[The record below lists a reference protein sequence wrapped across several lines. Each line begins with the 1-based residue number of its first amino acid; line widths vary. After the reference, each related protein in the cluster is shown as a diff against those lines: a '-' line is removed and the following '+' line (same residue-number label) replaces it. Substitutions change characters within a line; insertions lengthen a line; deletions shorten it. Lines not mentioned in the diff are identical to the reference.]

1 MKKAI
6 LLLLGIVLMGC
17 SIENKDEGSSVKG
30 SFDVR
35 FQADLKNTIY
45 TSAIFGLAE
54 VERQTNQAI
63 DFFYIDFE
71 AEEEGVIEVII
82 EETVL
87 NYKTEVTQKVSQGIN
102 SFSPKIKW
110 KYEALKQMKQPG
122 YADVTFLCRNTAGDK
137 LGSKDV
143 KVRYTSINECV
154 LVAKLDGKVYP
165 LFHFMGAYVNE
176 DSPIVDVF
184 LKDVLN
190 TTDLKAFTGYQG
202 ENSNE
207 IAINVINQVRAMFLT
222 LRAKGVK
229 YSSITDTS
237 NNSSNPNVASQYIR
251 FADEVM
257 NNMQANCA
265 DGTVFLCSALR
276 KIGVEAFMVF
286 QPGHVYLGYY
296 ANSGKKRPFLL
307 ETTMVGSSFSFMQ
320 ATDTNVNMFNSN
332 IDKYNNNDYMDMYFI
347 ININDIRPL
356 IKPIGR

>member
-1 MKKAI
+1 MKKTI
-6 LLLLGIVLMGC
+6 LFLLSIILVGC
-17 SIENKDEGSSVKG
+17 SGEGKEGSSVKG
-30 SFDVR
+30 VFDVR

-71 AEEEGVIEVII
+71 AEENGTIEVTI

-87 NYKTEVTQKVSQGIN
+87 NHKTEVTQEVTAGRN

-110 KYEALKQMKQPG
+110 KYDALKQMKQPG
-122 YADVTFLCRNTAGDK
+122 YTDFTFLCKNTAGDK
-137 LGSKDV
+137 LGSKDI
-143 KVRYTSINECV
+143 KIRYTSINECV
-154 LVAKLDGKVYP
+154 LVAKLEGKIYP

-202 ENSNE
+202 GNSNE

-222 LRAKGVK
+222 LRAKGLK

-237 NNSSNPNVASQYIR
+237 NNSSNPNVVSQYIR

-257 NNMQANCA
+257 NNTQANCA

-276 KIGVEAFMVF
+276 KVGIEAFMVF

-307 ETTMVGSSFSFMQ
+307 ETTMVGTEISFMQ
-320 ATDTNVNMFNSN
+320 ATDINVNTFNKN
-332 IDKYNNNDYMDMYFI
+332 IDKYNNKDYMDMYFI